1 MSQTS
6 SHASTGTGS
15 RPESRT
21 GSRPESRTGS
31 EGSDERDQEVFTTM
45 QTEKRS
51 VGGRK
56 DTTLTY
62 QTHVVETRTV
72 TLPTVTH
79 TKISRIPRSSPAKK
93 K

>member
-1 MSQTS
+1 MSVCWIVSQNS
-6 SHASTGTGS
+6 SRASTGTGS
-15 RPESRT
+15 RPA
-21 GSRPESRTGS
+21 SRTGS
-31 EGSDERDQEVFTTM
+31 EGSDERDQETFTTV
-45 QTEKRS
+45 QTEKRN

-62 QTHVVETRTV
+62 QTHVVQTRTV

-79 TKISRIPRSSPAKK
+79 TKISRIPKVLPTKK